1 MPHIDRPLRLLL
13 LNGLSLA
20 SPLAHALCQPMA
32 ASAQRETVV
41 AQVRLDET
49 ATLLALD
56 GSRIKTWEPP
66 VAVETGTRATPVIW
80 AERVDWSV
88 YLIDPMAAPS
98 AASKPA
104 STGALTGG
112 SKAVANPNVNNNAT
126 LGPTV
131 LRFERGPDGVRHLC
145 GIAQF
150 DAGTLLAAQAAGRPG
165 LPKPD
170 YETRFQYD
178 RAGRLAGYETR
189 SQNAQGKPNP
199 SANFCLRYDSNG
211 WLAEHGANAC
221 SDPSRP
227 LMRYVHD
234 AAGRLLRT
242 ISYVENQGDAQE
254 VTQFDHQGQPAQRY
268 RRQRLDWSNEKLMLG
283 LPYQERPSE
292 FAVLVLPGANW
303 AAPAMESYHYDWAI
317 VQPKGKDGDVYGAR
331 RDPSSILAQG
341 NSGPDGQFPL
351 SVAQRRQVWEAAGK
365 NPGAVHWLWA
375 PGQVYTLL
383 QTLPP
388 GVWEACTN
396 AGNRQADACGAP

>member
-1 MPHIDRPLRLLL
+1 MPPIDRTLRLLL
-13 LNGLSLA
+13 LTGLSCA
-20 SPLAHALCQPMA
+20 STWAHALCQPMA

-66 VAVETGTRATPVIW
+66 VAVQTGTRATPVIW
-80 AERVDWSV
+80 AEQVDWSV
-88 YLIDPMAAPS
+88 YVTDPMAN
-98 AASKPA
+98 ASPA
-104 STGALTGG
+104 SGAAPPAPINAG
-112 SKAVANPNVNNNAT
+112 SKADPIANAT

-150 DAGTLLAAQAAGRPG
+150 DPGTLQAAQAAGRPG

-178 RAGRLAGYETR
+178 SAGRLAGYEMR
-189 SQNAQGKPNP
+189 SRNAQGKPNP
-199 SANFCLRYDSNG
+199 SAYFCLRYDSNG

-254 VTQFDHQGQPAQRY
+254 VTQFDQQGHPAQRY
-268 RRQRLDWSNEKLMLG
+268 RRQRLDWHNEKLMLG

-317 VQPKGKDGDVYGAR
+317 VQPKGDDGDVYGAR

-341 NSGPDGQFPL
+341 NSGPDGQFTL

-365 NPGAVHWLWA
+365 NPGGVHWLWA

-396 AGNRQADACGAP
+396 ADNRQASACGAP